1 MGTAHKNMVE
11 KPGVSTN
18 KCKGIYDTQEVVE
31 TNGKR
36 EFVVV
41 CNKCKKTISKFVEA

>member
-1 MGTAHKNMVE
+1 MFE
-11 KPGVSTN
+11 KPCVSTN

-31 TNGKR
+31 TSGKR

-41 CNKCKKTISKFVEA
+41 CNLCKKTISKFVEA

>member
-1 MGTAHKNMVE
+1 MGTAHKSMFE
-11 KPGVSTN
+11 QPCVSTA
-18 KCKGIYDTQEVVE
+18 KCKGIYDVQEVVE

-36 EFVVV
+36 EIVVV